1 MRSFL
6 TGPLIRLFPVGLVVL
21 AIQRTVLTEVTPFGV
36 VLPLVL
42 ALSASA
48 GAGAGSERGALAGFT
63 FGLMYDLAT
72 GSPLGLTGL
81 VFGLSGFIAGYVLTL
96 TPTPQWWLAAI
107 FAAIGT
113 AVGEFV
119 QPIARLI
126 IGQEGW
132 FNDRLFVIV
141 PVAAVFALVASPVLV
156 PVGRWCMRVKT
167 PRWKVMSE

>member
-63 FGLMYDLAT
+63 LGLMYDLAT

-81 VFGLSGFIAGYVLTL
+81 VFGLAGFVAGYVLTI
-96 TPTPQWWLAAI
+96 TPSPQWWLTSILATLGA
-107 FAAIGT
+107 
-113 AVGEFV
+113 AVGEFA
-119 QPIARLI
+119 QPIARLL
-126 IGQEGW
+126 IGQDGW
-132 FNDRLFVIV
+132 FNDRLFVVV
-141 PVAAVFALVASPVLV
+141 PVAAVFTLVTSPLLV
-156 PVGRWCMRVKT
+156 PVGRWCMRVKK
-167 PRWKVMSE
+167 PKWKVMSE

>member
-1 MRSFL
+1 
-6 TGPLIRLFPVGLVVL
+6 
-21 AIQRTVLTEVTPFGV
+21 
-36 VLPLVL
+36 
-42 ALSASA
+42 
-48 GAGAGSERGALAGFT
+48 
-63 FGLMYDLAT
+63 
-72 GSPLGLTGL
+72 LGLSGL
-81 VFGLSGFIAGYVLTL
+81 VFGLSGFVAGYVLTL
-96 TPTPQWWLAAI
+96 TPTPQWWLAAV

-141 PVAAVFALVASPVLV
+141 PVAAVFALVTSPLLV
-156 PVGRWCMRVKT
+156 PIGRWCMRVKT